1 MGVRCLF
8 LWIKGLLMSTPQA
21 RHLDQ
26 LNSTA
31 LKWASD
37 GELSALDLNRIMA
50 RLAVVDPALQGIHNP
65 GPGRVDGNN

>member
-1 MGVRCLF
+1 
-8 LWIKGLLMSTPQA
+8 MSTPQT

-37 GELSALDLNRIMA
+37 GELSALDLERIMA
-50 RLAVVDPALQGIHNP
+50 RLADVDPVLQGVCEPEQGRAP
-65 GPGRVDGNN
+65 GKN

>member
-1 MGVRCLF
+1 
-8 LWIKGLLMSTPQA
+8 MSASQA

-37 GELSALDLNRIMA
+37 GELSALDLERIMA
-50 RLAVVDPALQGIHNP
+50 RLADVDPALQGVRDP
-65 GPGRVDGNN
+65 GHIRPPGNN

>member
-1 MGVRCLF
+1 
-8 LWIKGLLMSTPQA
+8 MSTPPA

-37 GELSALDLNRIMA
+37 GELSALDLERIMA
-50 RLAVVDPALQGIHNP
+50 RLTVVDPALQGVRDP
-65 GPGRVDGNN
+65 GQGRAPGNN

>member
-1 MGVRCLF
+1 MF
-8 LWIKGLLMSTPQA
+8 TPQA

-37 GELSALDLNRIMA
+37 GELSAPDLERIMA
-50 RLAVVDPALQGIHNP
+50 QLAVVDPALQGVRNLGTGIP
-65 GPGRVDGNN
+65 SDNN

>member
-1 MGVRCLF
+1 LGVNCLF
-8 LWIKGLLMSTPQA
+8 LWIKGLLMSTPQT

-37 GELSALDLNRIMA
+37 GELSALDLERIMA
-50 RLAVVDPALQGIHNP
+50 RLAVVDPALQGLHESGRGRAP
-65 GPGRVDGNN
+65 GSN

>member
-1 MGVRCLF
+1 
-8 LWIKGLLMSTPQA
+8 MSTPQA

-37 GELSALDLNRIMA
+37 GELSALDLERIMA
-50 RLAVVDPALQGIHNP
+50 RLADVDPALQGFRNP
-65 GPGRVDGNN
+65 GQAGPSGKT

>member
-1 MGVRCLF
+1 
-8 LWIKGLLMSTPQA
+8 LWLKGLPMSTPQA

-37 GELSALDLNRIMA
+37 GELSALDLERIMA
-50 RLAVVDPALQGIHNP
+50 RLAVVDPALQVRHEP
-65 GPGRVDGNN
+65 GPGRAPGNN

>member
-1 MGVRCLF
+1 
-8 LWIKGLLMSTPQA
+8 MSASQA

-37 GELSALDLNRIMA
+37 GELSALDLERIMA
-50 RLAVVDPALQGIHNP
+50 RLADVDPALQGASDP
-65 GPGRVDGNN
+65 LQGSTSANN

>member
-1 MGVRCLF
+1 
-8 LWIKGLLMSTPQA
+8 MSTPQA

-37 GELSALDLNRIMA
+37 GELSALDLERIMA
-50 RLAVVDPALQGIHNP
+50 RLADVDPALQGVRDP
-65 GPGRVDGNN
+65 GQGRAPGNS

>member
-1 MGVRCLF
+1 
-8 LWIKGLLMSTPQA
+8 MSTPHA

-37 GELSALDLNRIMA
+37 GELSALDLERIMA
-50 RLAVVDPALQGIHNP
+50 RLAAVDPAFQRVGDQG
-65 GPGRVDGNN
+65 DGHFSSAT

>member
-1 MGVRCLF
+1 
-8 LWIKGLLMSTPQA
+8 MSTPQA

-37 GELSALDLNRIMA
+37 GELSALDLQRIMA
-50 RLAVVDPALQGIHNP
+50 RLADVDPALQEVCDP
-65 GPGRVDGNN
+65 GHGRARGKN

>member
-1 MGVRCLF
+1 
-8 LWIKGLLMSTPQA
+8 MSTPQA

-37 GELSALDLNRIMA
+37 GELSALDLDRIMA
-50 RLAVVDPALQGIHNP
+50 SLALVDPALQGFRDS
-65 GPGRVDGNN
+65 GQGRPSGNS

>member
-1 MGVRCLF
+1 MT
-8 LWIKGLLMSTPQA
+8 TPQA

-37 GELSALDLNRIMA
+37 GELSALDLERIMA
-50 RLAVVDPALQGIHNP
+50 RLAVVDPALKDLCTLGQGRDL
-65 GPGRVDGNN
+65 GKT

>member
-1 MGVRCLF
+1 
-8 LWIKGLLMSTPQA
+8 MSPSQA

-37 GELSALDLNRIMA
+37 GELSALDLERIMA
-50 RLAVVDPALQGIHNP
+50 RLEVVDPALQGVRNP
-65 GPGRVDGNN
+65 AQAGLARNNR

>member
-1 MGVRCLF
+1 LS
-8 LWIKGLLMSTPQA
+8 IKDLPMSTPQA

-37 GELSALDLNRIMA
+37 GELSALDLERIMA
-50 RLAVVDPALQGIHNP
+50 RLADVDPALQGARKSGQVRPHGKN
-65 GPGRVDGNN
+65 

>member
-1 MGVRCLF
+1 
-8 LWIKGLLMSTPQA
+8 MSTPQA

-37 GELSALDLNRIMA
+37 GELSALDLERIMA
-50 RLAVVDPALQGIHNP
+50 RLEVVDPALQGLRSP
-65 GPGRVDGNN
+65 VQAGLACNN